1 MFWAWSVVF
10 WGKFEAVEKLQG
22 FVSKYNPLTLK
33 EDVSFF
39 QCSFDS
45 VRCVL
50 YKAVLLIQ

>member
-1 MFWAWSVVF
+1 MVF

-33 EDVSFF
+33 EDISFF